1 MTSLTPVPGWDAV
14 PELETSTSA
23 LAGPGGPMNTQ
34 AQALLDRTEQM
45 NPDNLDAPASYT
57 GNETFAMKVGGAW
70 VQGNTKAL
78 GTYISQEGGGGNT
91 SPVTITGGSYTVAA
105 SDTSLLMNGGTT
117 QTITLPAAS
126 AIPGRVITVRNLSA
140 TRVVSNAANVKY
152 ASGTTNLILPP
163 TVGSW
168 VALHSDGTNWIA
180 VSDSADRFVTPQM
193 FGAVGDG
200 VTDDTASMQAWL
212 NSLTSG
218 ARGECK
224 PSSVYAVKNLQLP
237 TTNSYTTESGYGPVG
252 FSYAIYG
259 NGSTIKLLSGA
270 ADATYGIAAANWVSN
285 ITEPNSPIYIKD
297 LNIDANGQATYAAF
311 VSMHYNSKFENLN
324 VFDAA
329 GSNFI
334 QSGMTKN
341 GTAAQS
347 ATYTYGPILSNNTW
361 ISCQF
366 LFGGGYGFKV
376 AMPSNPPQ
384 PSNQAGVMVGC
395 QAFENALANVSID
408 QALDWQLEFAVWNQT
423 VTQTDTG
430 LSVIGNADHT
440 RFLSCEFGN
449 AQTSNTAVALNILNA
464 GVQAASFDDCLAFG
478 EVQLGGSGVTYTM
491 SGTTAQASIVV
502 MQPGTRLLSSAGML
516 WAATPFVAKV
526 GSATNPSIVIST
538 NDFWGAQNVR
548 LNGQHRFND
557 ESGNLLASPGGL
569 SYLPLVSNVYNTLT
583 TASHTLSYADA
594 LNQYWNGV
602 IPQAINWTLPK
613 KATVSDWQATYYF
626 ERDNTSGNTD
636 SGSYAITV
644 LDQDTGNPVAVLQV
658 PGEAV
663 QIDFD
668 GAQWHVIDAGSG
680 EDIVAAKDKFT
691 AGALFTASI
700 SGTTMTVT
708 ALTSGT
714 IIAGQTL
721 YGNGVGTGITIVA
734 PVSVNAQGIGTW
746 TVSVSQSLASGTMG
760 SATAT
765 QFAPTL
771 TTQLTVAHT
780 YASSVGTLIYFDGEL
795 QTDISL
801 FGDVINL
808 APSIPVGVQVVTV
821 IGASTAQSGGDN
833 SSLADFANTFAAW
846 FATLPTTLPAVAG
859 TFWNDGKT
867 LAQA

>member
-1 MTSLTPVPGWDAV
+1 VF
-14 PELETSTSA
+14 
-23 LAGPGGPMNTQ
+23 N
-34 AQALLDRTEQM
+34 
-45 NPDNLDAPASYT
+45 AS
-57 GNETFAMKVGGAW
+57 
-70 VQGNTKAL
+70 
-78 GTYISQEGGGGNT
+78 
-91 SPVTITGGSYTVAA
+91 
-105 SDTSLLMNGGTT
+105 
-117 QTITLPAAS
+117 
-126 AIPGRVITVRNLSA
+126 
-140 TRVVSNAANVKY
+140 
-152 ASGTTNLILPP
+152 
-163 TVGSW
+163 
-168 VALHSDGTNWIA
+168 
-180 VSDSADRFVTPQM
+180 
-193 FGAVGDG
+193 
-200 VTDDTASMQAWL
+200 
-212 NSLTSG
+212 
-218 ARGECK
+218 
-224 PSSVYAVKNLQLP
+224 
-237 TTNSYTTESGYGPVG
+237 
-252 FSYAIYG
+252 
-259 NGSTIKLLSGA
+259 
-270 ADATYGIAAANWVSN
+270 
-285 ITEPNSPIYIKD
+285 
-297 LNIDANGQATYAAF
+297 
-311 VSMHYNSKFENLN
+311 
-324 VFDAA
+324 

-334 QSGMTKN
+334 QAGMTKN

-347 ATYTYGPILSNNTW
+347 ASYTYGPILSNNTW
-361 ISCQF
+361 IGCQF
-366 LFGGGYGFKV
+366 SFGGGYGFKV
-376 AMPSNPPQ
+376 SMPANPPQ

-408 QALDWQLEFAVWNQT
+408 QALDWQLEYAVWNQT

-449 AQTSNTAVALNILNA
+449 PQTSNTTVALNILNA
-464 GVQAASFDDCLAFG
+464 GVQAASFDDCLSYG
-478 EVQLGGSGVTYTM
+478 EIQLGGTGVTYTM
-491 SGTTAQASIVV
+491 SGVTAQASIVV

-516 WAATPFVAKV
+516 WANAPFVARV
-526 GSATNPSIVIST
+526 GSASTPSIVIST
-538 NDFWGAQNVR
+538 NDFWGVQNVR

-583 TASHTLSYADA
+583 QASHTMGYADA

-636 SGSYAITV
+636 NGSFAITI
-644 LDQDTGNPVAVLQV
+644 LDQDTGNAVAVLQV

-680 EDIVAAKDKFT
+680 EDIVAAKDTFT

-708 ALTSGT
+708 ALSSGT
-714 IIAGQTL
+714 IAAGQTL
-721 YGNGVGTGITIVA
+721 YGNGVGTGITITA
-734 PVSVNAQGIGTW
+734 PVSVNSQGIGTW

-760 SATAT
+760 AATST

-771 TTQLTVAHT
+771 TTQLTVSHT

-833 SSLADFANTFAAW
+833 TSLTDFANTFAAW
-846 FATLPTTLPAVAG
+846 FDQLPTVPGASG
-859 TFWNDGKT
+859 TFWNNGST

>member
-1 MTSLTPVPGWDAV
+1 MTTLTPVPGWDAV
-14 PELETSTSA
+14 PELETTTNA

-45 NPDNLDAPASYT
+45 NPDNLTPPASYNGT
-57 GNETFAMKVGGAW
+57 ETFTMKVAGNW
-70 VQGNTKAL
+70 VQGNSKAL
-78 GTYISQEGGGGNT
+78 GTYILQEGGGGNT
-91 SPVTITGGSYTVAA
+91 APTTVTVGSYTVVS
-105 SDTSLLMNGGTT
+105 SDTSLLMNGATT

-126 AIPGRVITVRNLSA
+126 AIPGRVITVRNLAA
-140 TRVVSNAANVKY
+140 TKVVSNADNVKFY
-152 ASGTTNLILPP
+152 TGVTNLILPA

-168 VALHSDGTNWIA
+168 VELHSDGTNWIA
-180 VSDSADRFVTPQM
+180 VADYSDRFVTPQM

-200 VTDDTASMQAWL
+200 VTDDTAAIQAWL
-212 NSLTSG
+212 NSLSSG

-224 PSSVYAVKNLQLP
+224 TGSVYAVTNVQLP
-237 TTNSYTTESGYGPVG
+237 STSSYTSEDGYGPVG
-252 FSYAIYG
+252 YSLAIYG
-259 NGSTIKLLSGA
+259 NGATIKLLSGA

-285 ITEPNSPIYIKD
+285 NPEPNSPIYIKD
-297 LNIDANGQATYAAF
+297 LNVDCNSQASYAG
-311 VSMHYNSKFENLN
+311 VVTMHYNSRFENLN
-324 VFDAA
+324 IFNAS

-334 QSGMTKN
+334 QAGMTKN
-341 GTAAQS
+341 GTPGQS

-361 ISCQF
+361 TNCLFS
-366 LFGGGYGFKV
+366 FGGAYGFKV
-376 AMPSNPPQ
+376 SMPANPPQ
-384 PSNQAGVMVGC
+384 PSNQVGTMTGC
-395 QAFENALANVSID
+395 QAFENILANISVD
-408 QALDWQLEFAVWNQT
+408 DATDWQFGFEVWNQT

-430 LSVIGNADHT
+430 VAVLGKADHT
-440 RFLSCEFGN
+440 RFLACEFGN
-449 AQTSNTAVALNILNA
+449 NQTAVTSVALNILNA
-464 GVQAASFDDCLAFG
+464 GVQAASFDDCLAYG
-478 EVQLGGSGVTYTM
+478 EIQLGGSGVTYTM

-502 MQPGTRLLSSAGML
+502 MQAGTRLLSSAGLL
-516 WAATPFVAKV
+516 WSATPFVAAV
-526 GSATNPSIVIST
+526 GSATNPVIVIST

-548 LNGQHRFND
+548 LNGQHRFNN
-557 ESGNLLASPGGL
+557 ESGTLLAPPFGL

-583 TASHTLSYADA
+583 ETAHTMSYADA

-602 IPQAINWTLPK
+602 IPQAINWTLPP

-636 SGSYAITV
+636 SGAYAITI
-644 LDQDTGNPVAVLQV
+644 LDQDTGLPVAVLQV

-668 GAQWHVIDAGSG
+668 GAAWHVIDAGSG
-680 EDIVAAKDKFT
+680 EEIVAAKGVFT

-746 TVSVSQSLASGTMG
+746 TVSVSQTLTSGTMG
-760 SATAT
+760 AATAT

-808 APSIPVGVQVVTV
+808 NPSVPVGVQVVTV
-821 IGASTAQSGGDN
+821 VGASTSQTGGN
-833 SSLADFANTFAAW
+833 NTSLADFAQTFAAW
-846 FATLPTTLPAVAG
+846 FDTPGASG

-867 LAQA
+867 LAQV